1 MVSRVTEPLS
11 STFTAK
17 WRNQEI
23 STESDPLLSIP
34 WGNMNLRVNEFTPFT
49 RRLCPDVFMAPGWPR
64 LRWAQEAQ
72 ADPLENNTKKEKKTW
87 TQMYKGLSCRIN
99 SEKQLIRTLVR
110 LSGFQSRHKVAC
122 ETADSRCSCL
132 MDRLAGPQL
141 LFILS
146 FANYC
151 PRVARGSWAATEN
164 NRDNCNKGGKRAAV
178 GPECLTATIMSACVC
193 RLHKQPVQRLIVQRP
208 SAFS

>member
-1 MVSRVTEPLS
+1 MSSLHSPGAFDQMVS
-11 STFTAK
+11 
-17 WRNQEI
+17 WR
-23 STESDPLLSIP
+23 LVVL
-34 WGNMNLRVNEFTPFT
+34 GYVGLRRH
-49 RRLCPDVFMAPGWPR
+49 RRILWIIT
-64 LRWAQEAQ
+64 Q
-72 ADPLENNTKKEKKTW
+72 KKKKKTW
-87 TQMYKGLSCRIN
+87 TQTHKGLSCRFN

-141 LFILS
+141 LSILS

-164 NRDNCNKGGKRAAV
+164 NRDNCNKGCKRGAV